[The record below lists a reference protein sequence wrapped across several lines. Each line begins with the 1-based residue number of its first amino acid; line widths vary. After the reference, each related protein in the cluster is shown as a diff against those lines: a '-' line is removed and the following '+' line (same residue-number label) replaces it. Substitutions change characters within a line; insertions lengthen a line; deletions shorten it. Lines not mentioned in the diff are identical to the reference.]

1 MIRPVRLLAALLI
14 VTPSLAQSDAPVDD
28 ALLTVAE
35 ASNFERTSRHAEV
48 IDLIDRIDDRSDIL
62 RRASMGTTVEGR
74 DIPLVIL
81 ANPPVASAA
90 EANASGKP
98 VIFAFANIHAGEVEG
113 KEALLM
119 LARDLALDPSHELL
133 RDLVIVLAP
142 IYNGDGNDRFGPND
156 VNRPGQKGPIEMG
169 VRPNAQDLDLNRDY
183 VKLESPEA
191 RAMVKFLTE
200 WDPHLVI
207 DCHTT
212 NGSYHRYTLTY
223 DAPTNPSGAAEPIEF
238 IRDTVLPEI
247 TRRLFERTGY
257 DTFFYGDFNREH
269 TAWVTYA
276 PHPRFGGPY
285 HGLRGQ
291 MSILSEAYSYAP
303 FRDRTL
309 CTLEFVR
316 EILTYAAQHA
326 ARVIEIHERAK
337 ADTIARGENPQ
348 PDDVVGIR
356 HRIMAAPRLVIAK
369 GFEYET
375 PAVETDGGNAGERPS
390 RRGVRPV
397 VTDRPKDYPVV
408 HLGRFEAAR
417 SVPRPWAYIIPAG
430 HDEIVEKLHQHGVNT
445 KPFSGSAT
453 VEVAAIDSI
462 DRSTREFQGHFLQ
475 TLETT
480 TREDRR
486 RFDNATLVPLAQPLG
501 NLIVYLLE
509 AESEDGFAAWELFG
523 DRLGVGRDYPVV
535 RVRQAGDLEP
545 TH

>member
-1 MIRPVRLLAALLI
+1 MTRPAILAAALFAM
-14 VTPSLAQSDAPVDD
+14 TSSLAPTGSAADD

-35 ASNFERTSRHAEV
+35 ASNYERTSKHAEV
-48 IDLIDRIDDRSDIL
+48 MDLIGRIDERSDIL
-62 RRASMGTTVEGR
+62 CRASMGTTVEGR

-81 ANPPVASAA
+81 ANPLVTSAA
-90 EANASGKP
+90 DAKARGKP

-119 LARDLALDPSHELL
+119 LARELALDPQHDLL
-133 RDLVIVLAP
+133 KHLVVVLAP

-169 VRPNAQDLDLNRDY
+169 VRPNAQNLDLNRDY

-200 WDPHLVI
+200 WDPHLII

-247 TRRLFERTGY
+247 TKRLFDRTGY

-303 FRDRTL
+303 FKDRTL

-326 ARVIEIHERAK
+326 AQMIEIHDRAK
-337 ADTIARGENPQ
+337 ADTIARGESPQ

-375 PAVETDGGNAGERPS
+375 PGGGGESEAEEGRGS

-430 HDEIVEKLHQHGVNT
+430 NDDIVEKLHQHGVST
-445 KPFSGSAT
+445 KPFSGAAM
-453 VEVAAIDSI
+453 VEVGAIDSI
-462 DRSTREFQGHFLQ
+462 NRSTREFQGHFLQ

-486 RFDNATLVPLAQPLG
+486 RFDNATLVLLAQPLG

-509 AESEDGFAAWELFG
+509 AESEDGFAAWELFI
-523 DRLGVGRDYPVV
+523 DRLVVGRDYPVV
-535 RVRQAGDLEP
+535 RVRKVDDLEP
-545 TH
+545 TR